1 MLSVAAGL
9 GANPKQMVVSMI
21 EKGMD
26 VGPLPSVPEIPRPYL
41 KSYQVND
48 EELGHGAWSTV
59 HSATEIV
66 EAPPRAGSVVAGMMP
81 PSPPGTPE
89 GPSRRSSHNQ
99 VLAVKVLSRR
109 DGRSILEKEARILSY
124 LHSYPGSP
132 GYLVPFHGF
141 DERNCSIILSA
152 VPLSLEKHA
161 KQAGRGF
168 TSTATMYDPVIGAS
182 EWASLATA
190 LLDGLAFLQR
200 KGCVHGDIK
209 PANILL
215 RPNNTARGGLTPL
228 YCDFS
233 SSHILSPAETAGSD
247 GNGAQQTVEEVNAVT
262 TEYTAPELLH
272 ALLHRKD
279 DGGVRAVATFASDV
293 YALGVTLLFAAT
305 GENPY
310 SVARLDLQKAQMARE
325 GKPLAYARCG
335 AQTAKVMKGRAVDEA
350 LDGALAKDPG
360 ERMDVGDW
368 GFALKAIF
376 AKWKELGWRDG
387 GCI

>member
-59 HSATEIV
+59 HSATEIE

-81 PSPPGTPE
+81 PSPPSTPE
-89 GPSRRSSHNQ
+89 GPSRRSSQNQ

-132 GYLVPFHGF
+132 AYLVPFHGF

-152 VPLSLEKHA
+152 VPLTLEKHA

-182 EWASLATA
+182 EWASLAAA
-190 LLDGLAFLQR
+190 LLEGLAFLQR

-215 RPNNTARGGLTPL
+215 RSEPTRRGLTPL

-233 SSHILSPAETAGSD
+233 SSHILAPAEAAGAD
-247 GNGAQQTVEEVNAVT
+247 DGAQQTAEEVNAVT

-272 ALLHRKD
+272 ALLHRK

-350 LDGALAKDPG
+350 LDGALAKDPA

>member
-26 VGPLPSVPEIPRPYL
+26 VGPLPSVPEVPRPYL
-41 KSYQVND
+41 KTYQIRD

-59 HSATEIV
+59 YSATEIEKV
-66 EAPPRAGSVVAGMMP
+66 PPRTGSVVAGMMP

-89 GPSRRSSHNQ
+89 GPSRRSSQNP

-124 LHSYPGSP
+124 LHSYPGSQE
-132 GYLVPFHGF
+132 YLVPFHGF

-152 VPLSLEKHA
+152 VPLSLENHA
-161 KQAGRGF
+161 KQAGQAR
-168 TSTATMYDPVIGAS
+168 TSTATMYDPVTGAP
-182 EWASLATA
+182 EWADLATG

-200 KGCVHGDIK
+200 KGCIHGDIK

-215 RPNNTARGGLTPL
+215 RPDNNNIINARRGLTPL

-233 SSHILSPAETAGSD
+233 SSHILSHAEETV
-247 GNGAQQTVEEVNAVT
+247 VEEVNAVT

-272 ALLHRKD
+272 ALQHRG
-279 DGGVRAVATFASDV
+279 DGGVRAVATVASDV

-310 SVARLDLQKAQMARE
+310 SVARLELQKAVMARE

-335 AQTAKVMKGRAVDEA
+335 AQTTKVMKGRAVDEA
-350 LDGALAKDPG
+350 LDGAVTKDPRD
-360 ERMDVGDW
+360 RMDVADW
-368 GFALKAIF
+368 AFALKAIF
-376 AKWKELGWRDG
+376 ARWKELGWRDG
-387 GCI
+387 GRI